1 MHNIRQKALLH
12 KALATCALTVFS
24 CSQAAT
30 YLRTVHALS
39 GGPAL
44 DIYFDDVLVDQKLEF
59 MGVSPFRAAS
69 STLHTI
75 RVSIAGEKTA
85 ILETQVEMADDFGY
99 TLELVSSGDGMDSNL
114 VAFNFT
120 DLEEDTALI
129 SVYHV
134 ASVEGSI
141 NVKPA
146 RKPNIFEDI
155 LFLDASTTTVSP
167 FKATLS
173 LNDANKRTELFKSAE
188 LNLVAHKMYSLF
200 VFPAQ
205 KGFGLKVVEDILP

>member
-1 MHNIRQKALLH
+1 MKNMLHKALLH
-12 KALATCALTVFS
+12 KALATFALTVFS
-24 CSQAAT
+24 FSQAAT

-39 GGPAL
+39 SGPAL

-75 RVSIAGEKTA
+75 RVSVAGEKTVL
-85 ILETQVEMADDFGY
+85 LETQVEMADDFGY

-155 LFLDASTTTVSP
+155 SFLDASTTTIVP

-173 LNDANKRTELFKSAE
+173 LNDANKKTELFKSAE
-188 LNLVAHKMYSLF
+188 FNLSAHKMYSFF
-200 VFPAQ
+200 VFPAK
-205 KGFGLKVVEDILP
+205 KGFELKVIEDILP